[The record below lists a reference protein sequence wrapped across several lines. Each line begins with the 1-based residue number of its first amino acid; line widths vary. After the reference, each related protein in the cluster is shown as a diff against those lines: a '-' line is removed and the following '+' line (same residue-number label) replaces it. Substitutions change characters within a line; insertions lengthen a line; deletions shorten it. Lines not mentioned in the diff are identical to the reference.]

1 MGFLQFSIW
10 VWGSAWRPFS
20 FAINKTVTKY
30 KMILNEICDLTDW
43 LIKIE
48 KINKE
53 TCAEAAAI

>member
-10 VWGSAWRPFS
+10 LWGSAWRPFS
-20 FAINKTVTKY
+20 FAMNKTVTKF

-43 LIKIE
+43 LIKID

-53 TCAEAAAI
+53 T